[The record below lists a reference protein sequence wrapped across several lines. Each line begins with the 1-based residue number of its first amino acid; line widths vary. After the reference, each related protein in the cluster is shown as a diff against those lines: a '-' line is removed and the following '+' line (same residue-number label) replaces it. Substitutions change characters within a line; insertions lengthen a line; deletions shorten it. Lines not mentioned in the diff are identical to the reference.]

1 MSGPH
6 DIGLELEERD
16 AQAVKDR
23 LKRDVTNGD
32 KAHNALADALC
43 WNIDHSVANLKEVRA
58 IPDTLI
64 KKMRAEGMCTG
75 GISIP
80 LGGGRVIKA
89 TGTTGVLAVLIGAVT
104 YGLLKI
110 HDVI

>member
-16 AQAVKDR
+16 AQSVKDR

-43 WNIDHSVANLKEVRA
+43 WNIDHNVANLKELRA
-58 IPDTLI
+58 MPDTLVRRM
-64 KKMRAEGMCTG
+64 KAEGMCTG
-75 GISIP
+75 GITIP
-80 LGGGRVIKA
+80 IGNGKTIKA
-89 TGTTGVLAVLIGAVT
+89 TGTSGVLGVLIIATV
-104 YGLLKI
+104 YGLMKI
-110 HDVI
+110 HGVM